1 MSTEKIIY
9 GIRGIKLASPYF
21 PVAEKKWKP
30 LYDKIN
36 EVGSMFDFFDDK
48 ETKFVVHTPTE
59 TLIEVIA
66 DGMNG
71 AFFAIGEVFMRID
84 EDDDDFEMRLGS
96 ISDAKK
102 ESIANGIKKA
112 LDFDDVSTDD
122 IQTYIFTLCV

>member
-1 MSTEKIIY
+1 MSIERRIY
-9 GIRGIKLASPYF
+9 GISGIKLTSPYF
-21 PVAEKKWKP
+21 PVVEKKWVP

-36 EVGSMFDFFDDK
+36 EVGSIFDFFDDK
-48 ETKFVVHTPTE
+48 ETKFVVRTPTE
-59 TLIEVIA
+59 TLIEVIT
-66 DGMNG
+66 DGMND

-84 EDDDDFEMRLGS
+84 EDDNDFEICLDS

-102 ESIANGIKKA
+102 ESIVNGIKKA